1 MYYLTKSCRQKHM
14 DPWLERYFEDT
25 CRQMA
30 FTEGQLI
37 ISVSPWRP
45 LLPSQLQLSSHANV
59 LKNTSE
65 VFLQAYLFSPLF
77 SILSV
82 FPFPFSQ
89 QDGHFALHRAL
100 PVIGLQQRFIHLCK
114 LQKCS
119 KFSCCSQPSA
129 FFLFHP
135 PLCY

>member
-1 MYYLTKSCRQKHM
+1 MYYLTKSCRQKHT
-14 DPWLERYFEDT
+14 DPQLERYFEDT

-45 LLPSQLQLSSHANV
+45 LLPSQLQLSSRANV
-59 LKNTSE
+59 SENTSE
-65 VFLQAYLFSPLF
+65 VFLQAYLFPPLF
-77 SILSV
+77 SVLSF

-100 PVIGLQQRFIHLCK
+100 PVIGLQQRFIHSCK
-114 LQKCS
+114 SQKCS
-119 KFSCCSQPSA
+119 KFSCRSQPSA